1 MHVQKGMRNL
11 KDVRKKEAQKI
22 QNQTVLCQE
31 QIMDIHQRI
40 LVSLINNFNGNILKT
55 SLKWPA
61 KCGQNFVQNCANT

>member
-40 LVSLINNFNGNILKT
+40 LVSLMNNFNGNILKT
-55 SLKWPA
+55 SLK
-61 KCGQNFVQNCANT
+61 